1 MHLAPEYVT
10 QTHRLALGL
19 EPLDAVRGGRATHP
33 VRIEVEGPL
42 PRPPARRRDPYQHA
56 VTAGMTRPIVSRHD
70 SCLHVLLYHTALT
83 GRERVDVRLYDSYRR
98 YVPRRLS
105 IPLLTPA
112 QAEIEPY
119 LYRVRRPTLF
129 PGAAYDASKRWTG
142 LRGRVL
148 RSGRPMRWARI
159 EAKLSA
165 DGSHVSR
172 AQGDDRG
179 EFLLL
184 LDRLPE
190 PMGDN
195 LSDPLP
201 IVVAVY
207 GPEEAPVPSAADLP
221 DRDALWDLPL
231 EMVPAPGG
239 ADPVST
245 GVQLPATYG
254 PNPLVEREVPFR
266 LGRTISWV
274 FLT

>member
-1 MHLAPEYVT
+1 
-10 QTHRLALGL
+10 
-19 EPLDAVRGGRATHP
+19 
-33 VRIEVEGPL
+33 
-42 PRPPARRRDPYQHA
+42 
-56 VTAGMTRPIVSRHD
+56 
-70 SCLHVLLYHTALT
+70 
-83 GRERVDVRLYDSYRR
+83 VRLYDSYRH

-148 RSGRPMRWARI
+148 RSGRPIRWARI